1 MSSSH
6 YAVWLKHRIKRRIAL
21 TSIYGRPQNTAGSAG
36 ILKYCVNTE
45 QLIEA
50 GNACREAND
59 PEGALKNYAQALTQ
73 DRMSASAFN
82 NYGNVLREI
91 GEPAAGIP
99 FLERAIQL
107 APGAATPNFN
117 LAVAYLLSGDYAR
130 GWPQYEHRWN
140 FEHLAGTLPTHG
152 QPRWTGQDLK
162 DKTILVT
169 QEQGLG
175 DVIQFSRFLF
185 HVHGLGARILLQVND
200 NLAPLFRGSAV
211 IHEIIDV
218 TDAPAEFDYWT
229 PIMSMA
235 GVIGVTLQNLP
246 HQLQYL
252 AARAEETQ
260 RWHTRL
266 GAKRRLRVGICWS
279 GRPDSWINR
288 HKGMPFEVA
297 LALIQ
302 RNPDYDWHNL
312 QAECTAEQT
321 EILTAT
327 GVQCH
332 AGLIRNFG
340 DTAGLIHHLDVVI
353 AVDTAVAHLAG
364 ALGRPV
370 WIPLNWYGTDWR
382 WGLGQDSTAW
392 YPSARLFRQPA
403 LGDWATVVDRIHQ
416 YLSWF
421 KV

>member
-1 MSSSH
+1 M
-6 YAVWLKHRIKRRIAL
+6 
-21 TSIYGRPQNTAGSAG
+21 
-36 ILKYCVNTE
+36 NTE

-117 LAVAYLLSGDYAR
+117 LAVARLLTGDYAR
-130 GWPQYEHRWN
+130 GWSQYEHRWN
-140 FEHLAGTLPTHG
+140 FEHLAGTLPTHS

-162 DKTILVT
+162 DKTILVV

-175 DVIQFSRFLF
+175 DVIQFVRFVF
-185 HVHGLGARILLQVND
+185 GLHTAGARVILQVND
-200 NLAPLFRGSAV
+200 NLAPLFAGSPV

-218 TDAPAEFDYWT
+218 TDVPAEFDLWT
-229 PIMSMA
+229 PIMSIP
-235 GVIGVTLQNLP
+235 GVQGVTLQNLP

-252 AARAEETQ
+252 AARTDLARAWQ
-260 RWHTRL
+260 DRL
-266 GAKRRLRVGICWS
+266 GFKKRLRVGMCWS

-302 RNPDYDWHNL
+302 RNPDYEWINL
-312 QAECTAEQT
+312 QVECSADEAQ
-321 EILTAT
+321 ILEHN
-327 GVQCH
+327 GVQH
-332 AGLIRNFG
+332 FPGLVNNFA
-340 DTAGLIHHLDVVI
+340 DSAALIHHLDVVI
-353 AVDTAVAHLAG
+353 SVDTAVAHLAG
-364 ALGRPV
+364 ALGRPT

-392 YPSARLFRQPA
+392 YPSARLFRQPG
-403 LGDWATVVDRIHQ
+403 LGDWDTVVDRIHQ

>member
-1 MSSSH
+1 M
-6 YAVWLKHRIKRRIAL
+6 
-21 TSIYGRPQNTAGSAG
+21 
-36 ILKYCVNTE
+36 NTE

-73 DRMSASAFN
+73 DRNSASAFN
-82 NYGNVLREI
+82 NYGNVLREM

-107 APGAATPNFN
+107 VPGAVTPNFN
-117 LAVAYLLSGDYAR
+117 LAVARLLQGDYAR

-140 FEHLAGTLPTHG
+140 YEHLAGTLPAHS
-152 QPRWTGQDLK
+152 QPRWTDQDLK
-162 DKTILVT
+162 DKTILVV

-200 NLAPLFRGSAV
+200 NLAPLFAGSTV

-218 TDAPAEFDYWT
+218 TDVPTEFDYWT
-229 PIMSMA
+229 PIMSTA

-252 AARAEETQ
+252 SARTDLARAWQE
-260 RWHTRL
+260 RL
-266 GAKRRLRVGICWS
+266 GFKKRLRVGVCWS

-288 HKGMPFEVA
+288 HKGMPFEVM
-297 LALIQ
+297 LDLIK
-302 RNPDYDWHNL
+302 RNPGYEWINL
-312 QAECTAEQT
+312 QVECSDDEAQ
-321 EILTAT
+321 ILAQN
-327 GVQCH
+327 GVQH
-332 AGLIRNFG
+332 FPGLVNNFA
-340 DTAGLIHHLDVVI
+340 DSAALIHHLDVVI
-353 AVDTAVAHLAG
+353 SVDTAVAHLAG

-370 WIPLNWYGTDWR
+370 WIPLNCYGTDWR
-382 WGLGQDSTAW
+382 WGLGQDSTPW
-392 YPSARLFRQPA
+392 YPSARLFRQTK
-403 LGDWATVVDRIHQ
+403 LGDWSSVMERIHQ

>member
-1 MSSSH
+1 M
-6 YAVWLKHRIKRRIAL
+6 
-21 TSIYGRPQNTAGSAG
+21 TSIYGQLQNTAGSG
-36 ILKYCVNTE
+36 RILKYSVNTE
-45 QLIEA
+45 QLIQA

-59 PEGALKNYAQALTQ
+59 PEGALKNYALALTQ

-117 LAVAYLLSGDYAR
+117 LAVAYLLTGDYAR

-140 FEHLAGTLPTHG
+140 FEHLAGTLPVYT

-218 TDAPAEFDYWT
+218 ADTPAEFDYWT

-252 AARAEETQ
+252 AARSEETQ
-260 RWHTRL
+260 SWHTRL
-266 GAKRRLRVGICWS
+266 GAKRRLRVGMCWS

-302 RNPDYDWHNL
+302 RNPDYEWHNL
-312 QAECTAEQT
+312 QVECSDQEAQ
-321 EILTAT
+321 ILTAQ

-332 AGLIRNFG
+332 AGVIRNFG

-403 LGDWATVVDRIHQ
+403 MGDWATVVDRIHQ
-416 YLSWF
+416 YLGWF

>member
-1 MSSSH
+1 MNTDELI
-6 YAVWLKHRIKRRIAL
+6 AV
-21 TSIYGRPQNTAGSAG
+21 
-36 ILKYCVNTE
+36 
-45 QLIEA
+45 

-59 PEGALKNYAQALTQ
+59 AEGALKHYAQALTQ
-73 DRMSASAFN
+73 DRNSASAFN

-99 FLERAIQL
+99 FLERARQL

-117 LAVAYLLSGDYAR
+117 LAVAYLLTGDYAR
-130 GWPQYEHRWN
+130 GWPQYEHRWQ

-152 QPRWTGQDLK
+152 QPRWTGQDLR
-162 DKTILVT
+162 DKTILVV

-218 TDAPAEFDYWT
+218 ADAPTEFDYWT

-235 GVIGVTLQNLP
+235 GVIGVTLDNLP

-252 AARAEETQ
+252 SARTDLARVWQ
-260 RWHTRL
+260 DRL
-266 GAKRRLRVGICWS
+266 GVKKRLRVGVCWS

-297 LALIQ
+297 LALIE
-302 RNPDYDWHNL
+302 RNPGYEWHNL
-312 QAECTAEQT
+312 QAECTAQQT
-321 EILTAT
+321 EILKAT
-327 GVQCH
+327 GVQCWS
-332 AGLIRNFG
+332 GEIRNFG

-353 AVDTAVAHLAG
+353 SVDTAVAHLAG
-364 ALGRPV
+364 ALGRPT

-392 YPSARLFRQPA
+392 YPSARLFRQPS
-403 LGDWATVVDRIHQ
+403 LGDWSSVMDRIHQ